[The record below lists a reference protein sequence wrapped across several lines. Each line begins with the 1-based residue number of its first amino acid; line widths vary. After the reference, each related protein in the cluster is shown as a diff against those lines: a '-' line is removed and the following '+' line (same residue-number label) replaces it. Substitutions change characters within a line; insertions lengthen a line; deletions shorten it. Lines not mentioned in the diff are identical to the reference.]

1 MLKFYKQYLPY
12 FKNYKLKFFLALIGM
27 ILVASGTAGTAYII
41 QPLLDDIFINKNR
54 DMLFFMPFI
63 IVALYTS
70 KGLGGYIQ
78 IYYISFIGQ
87 DIIRIVRNKL
97 LDNILKLDIEFFKK
111 NHGGELISRITNDIN
126 RIQSA
131 VSNQIASMIRELLTI
146 IGLIGVAV
154 FQSPQLAFYGLI
166 VLPLAVLPLS
176 KLAKKMKIL
185 SFKSQKSVS
194 DITTQLSETFNNI
207 ELIKSNSCEKLE
219 MNNFAKYNQI
229 FFNINIKSVKTNA
242 LVSPLMEII
251 GSIGFAVVI
260 IVGGNQVIDGVLTT
274 GSFISF
280 TSALF
285 MIYTP
290 VKRLSSLYN
299 KMQDALA
306 ANERINAL
314 MSLEA
319 KIISGQDIFPKKIQ
333 TIEFKSISLKYDDFT
348 ALKDIN
354 LLAKIGETIALVGD
368 SGGGKSS
375 LINLLVRFYDPSNGS
390 ILLNNKNLKQFEI
403 KSLRN
408 NISMV
413 SQRVYIFNDT
423 IAQNVAYGAKLDEK
437 KVIKVLQQVH
447 AYDFVFDLKDN
458 IATVLDEFGTNLSG
472 GQRQRIAIAR
482 ALYKDPQILIL
493 DEATSALDNKSES
506 IISEVINEI
515 SKDRIVFIIAHRL
528 STIKNAN
535 KIAVFKKGEIVCLDK
550 EENLLKNCLE
560 YQRLNNILDAPTLDS

>member
-27 ILVASGTAGTAYII
+27 ILVAFGTAGTAYII
-41 QPLLDDIFINKNR
+41 QPLLDEIFINKNR

-97 LDNILKLDIEFFKK
+97 LDNILQLDIEFFKK

-131 VSNQIASMIRELLTI
+131 VSNQIASMIRELLSI
-146 IGLIGVAV
+146 IGLVGVAIY
-154 FQSPQLAFYGLI
+154 QSPQLAFYGLI

-176 KLAKKMKIL
+176 KLAKRMKVL

-207 ELIKSNSCEKLE
+207 ELIKSNSSEKLE

-242 LVSPLMEII
+242 LVSPIMEII

-260 IVGGNQVIDGVLTT
+260 IVGGNQVIDGIMTT

-319 KIISGQDIFPKKIQ
+319 NIISGKDIFPKKIQ
-333 TIEFKSISLKYDDFT
+333 TIEFKNIALQYDDFT
-348 ALKDIN
+348 ALKNIN
-354 LLAKIGETIALVGD
+354 FSVKTGETIALVGD

-375 LINLLVRFYDPSNGS
+375 LINLLIRFYDPSHGS
-390 ILLNNKNLKQFEI
+390 IVLNNKNLKQFEI

-423 IAQNVAYGAKLDEK
+423 IAQNVAYGAKFDEK
-437 KVIKVLQQVH
+437 KIIKVLKQAH

-458 IATVLDEFGTNLSG
+458 ISTVLDEFGTNLSG

-482 ALYKDPQILIL
+482 ALYKEPHILIL

-560 YQRLNNILDAPTLDS
+560 YQRLNSK